1 METARSNERQERKSD
16 GGIGEDRGDQILVGT
31 EGRWRSWG
39 GGEMAHVPG
48 GPDQRE

>member
-31 EGRWRSWG
+31 EGRWRS
-39 GGEMAHVPG
+39 GGEMARVPRG
-48 GPDQRE
+48 SDQRE